1 MNSDSSGLTLFT
13 ERDSWKDSKKRA
25 KWAKTV
31 FAPLIKQT
39 KDTFGIELPFKFVPR
54 PYQVDIVHA
63 MLTKQFV
70 AFCLHR
76 RAGKDYMS
84 ISMLVFKAMEKVGN
98 YCYLFPTAKQG
109 REVIWQGID
118 NDGMKFLDHIPAELI
133 ATNSKN
139 NLPMVNNVD
148 MRITL
153 VNGSTIQLVGSDN
166 YDRTLVGTNMAGII
180 FSEYSLSDPRAWE
193 YSMPIV
199 IANGGWAWF
208 NGTPRGKNHF
218 YKLLKAAL
226 DPETTTKRWFACI
239 KGNNDTKVLSA
250 DDINEMRVSMSEQRI
265 DQEVNCA
272 FEGCIEGKIYM
283 EQIKDAMSQGRFGDF
298 GFDRT
303 CPVYISFDLGA
314 GDRTAMV
321 FFQQRGDRPW
331 VIDFY
336 SAKGMGVKH
345 YKMIADDYAA
355 KYGYKYETVF
365 IPHDARKRSIDNYD
379 DEGFALRTEDTF
391 RREFV
396 GCNIMLVPRCN
407 DINEDIEAVRG
418 KFHRWYFYEGTE
430 KDKAQKE
437 RLDFFYN
444 AMNEYTYPETD
455 DQKNIAMKPLHN
467 WCSDPM
473 DAYRYAVKAQSFGWC
488 GAKAR
493 TWLSDLDVDHSIS
506 SEENEDEYA
515 QLI

>member
-1 MNSDSSGLTLFT
+1 MNKDETGITYFPH
-13 ERDSWKDSKKRA
+13 RDSWKDPENRR
-25 KWAKTV
+25 KWAKEV
-31 FAPLIKQT
+31 FGPLVKATEKQ
-39 KDTFGIELPFKFVPR
+39 FGIKVPYKFVPR
-54 PYQVDIVHA
+54 RYQVDIVQA

-84 ISMLVFKAMEKVGN
+84 ISMLLFKAMERVGN
-98 YCYLFPTAKQG
+98 YCYLLPTAKQAK
-109 REVIWQGID
+109 VIIWHGLD
-118 NDGMKFLDHIPAELI
+118 DDGVKFLDHIPLELI
-133 ATNSKN
+133 AVNPKN
-139 NLPMVNNVD
+139 KQPMINNVD

-153 VNGSTIQLVGSDN
+153 INGSTIELVGSDN
-166 YDRTLVGTNMAGII
+166 YDRSLVGTNMAGII
-180 FSEYSLSDPRAWE
+180 FSEYSLSDPRAFE
-193 YSMPIV
+193 LSMPIV
-199 IANGGWAWF
+199 VANGGWAWF

-218 YKLLKAAL
+218 YKLLKKVL
-226 DPETTTKRWFACI
+226 DPELETDSWFACI
-239 KGNNDTKVLSA
+239 RGNQETKALSEEKV
-250 DDINEMRVSMSEQRI
+250 NEFRIAMSEQRI
-265 DQEVNCA
+265 QQEIFVA

-283 EQIKDAMSQGRFGDF
+283 EQIKDAMAQGRFGDF

-345 YKMIADDYAA
+345 YKMVADDYAA
-355 KYGYKYETVF
+355 KHGYKYETIF

-391 RREFV
+391 RREFI

-418 KFHRWYFYEGTE
+418 KFHRWYFYEGSQ

-455 DQKNIAMKPLHN
+455 DQKTIAIKPLHN

-473 DAYRYAVKAQSFGWC
+473 DSFRYAVKAQSFGWC

-506 SEENEDEYA
+506 SEESEDEYA

>member
-1 MNSDSSGLTLFT
+1 MNTDNTGLSVFT
-13 ERDSWKDSKKRA
+13 KRDSWKDIKKR
-25 KWAKTV
+25 KLWGEKVFNPMLTKTEEQWGM
-31 FAPLIKQT
+31 A
-39 KDTFGIELPFKFVPR
+39 LPHKFSPR
-54 PYQVDIVHA
+54 SYQVDIVHA

-70 AFCLHR
+70 AYCLHR

-84 ISMLVFKAMEKVGN
+84 ISMLVLKAMERVGN
-98 YCYLFPTAKQG
+98 YAYLLPTAKQG
-109 REVIWQGID
+109 KEIIWHGID
-118 NDGMKFLDHIPAELI
+118 NDGMKFLDHIPKELI
-133 ATNSKN
+133 AVNPKN
-139 NLPMVNNVD
+139 NMHMINNVD

-153 VNGSTIQLVGSDN
+153 VNGSTIQIVGSDN
-166 YDRTLVGTNMAGII
+166 YDRTIVGTNLAGII

-218 YKLLKAAL
+218 YKLLRKAL
-226 DPETTTKRWFACI
+226 DPETTTDRWFACI
-239 KGNNDTKVLSA
+239 KGNDDTQVLSE
-250 DDINEMRVSMSEQRI
+250 DDIDEMRVSMSEQRI
-265 DQEVNCA
+265 QQEVYCA

-283 EQIKDAMSQGRFGDF
+283 EQIKEAMKEGRFGDF
-298 GFDRT
+298 LHDKT
-303 CPVYISFDLGA
+303 CPVYIAFDLGA

-345 YKMIADDYAA
+345 YKMVADDYSA

-379 DEGFALRTEDTF
+379 DEGYALRTEDTF
-391 RREFV
+391 RREFTN
-396 GCNIMLVPRCN
+396 CNIMMVPRCN
-407 DINEDIEAVRG
+407 DINEDIEVVRG

-430 KDKAQKE
+430 ADKAQKE
-437 RLDFFYN
+437 RLEFFYN

-455 DQKNIAMKPLHN
+455 DMKAIALKPLHN

-473 DAYRYAVKAQSFGWC
+473 DAFRYAVKAQSYGWC

-493 TWLSDLDVDHSIS
+493 TWLSDLDVDHSDAAEQ
-506 SEENEDEYA
+506 EEDVYA
-515 QLI
+515 NLI

>member
-1 MNSDSSGLTLFT
+1 MNKDETGITYFPH
-13 ERDSWKDSKKRA
+13 RDSWKDPENRR
-25 KWAKTV
+25 KWAKEV
-31 FAPLIKQT
+31 FGPLVKATEKQ
-39 KDTFGIELPFKFVPR
+39 FGIKVPYKFVPR
-54 PYQVDIVHA
+54 PYQVDIVQA

-84 ISMLVFKAMEKVGN
+84 ISMLLFKAMERVGN
-98 YCYLFPTAKQG
+98 YCYLLPTAKQAK
-109 REVIWQGID
+109 VIIWHGLD
-118 NDGMKFLDHIPAELI
+118 DDGVKFLDHIPLELI
-133 ATNSKN
+133 AVNPKN
-139 NLPMVNNVD
+139 KQPMINNVD

-153 VNGSTIQLVGSDN
+153 INGSTIELVGSDN
-166 YDRTLVGTNMAGII
+166 YDRSLVGTNMAGII
-180 FSEYSLSDPRAWE
+180 FSEYSLSDPRAFE
-193 YSMPIV
+193 LSMPIV
-199 IANGGWAWF
+199 VANGGWAWF

-218 YKLLKAAL
+218 YKLLKKVL
-226 DPETTTKRWFACI
+226 DPELETNSWFACI
-239 KGNNDTKVLSA
+239 RGNQETKALSEA
-250 DDINEMRVSMSEQRI
+250 KVNEFRIAMSEQRI
-265 DQEVNCA
+265 QQEIFVA

-283 EQIKDAMSQGRFGDF
+283 EQIKEAQTQGRIGDY

-303 CPVYISFDLGA
+303 CPVYVSFDLGA

-355 KYGYKYETVF
+355 KYGYKYETIF

-391 RREFV
+391 RREFI

-418 KFHRWYFYEGTE
+418 KFHRWYFYEGSE

-455 DQKNIAMKPLHN
+455 DQKTIAIKPLHN

-473 DAYRYAVKAQSFGWC
+473 DAFRYGVKAQSFGWC

-493 TWLSDLDVDHSIS
+493 TWLSDLDVDHSVS
-506 SEENEDEYA
+506 SEESEDEYA